1 MLACARARPAAP
13 CALLFP
19 PWAPRPFLSNLWRFP
34 LPAARSGKRCNA
46 RRGKRTWT
54 STSRAMCVNPML
66 RIISIVSSM
75 PACEPARGRPGAASS
90 RGRQNQIEDEIV
102 LCDSRQSSKL
112 LPAPRP
118 QALPTTP
125 HRHTEAGMARPPEDA
140 RSHGGEQAAEDVSEL
155 ERRLEHAVMM
165 QGDYESQLQKLSA
178 ALQSERQSK
187 GENSLLAHELR
198 AEIQDLH
205 CANKEL
211 VDQVEHWRTRAEQ
224 ALEQK
229 AVDAMNGDPQRSGK
243 TSATAEILLDIKKLQ
258 ESEAYWRQQ
267 AKAMVNEYEQAEG
280 DVRRLLRELQH
291 SREALKSKDEQERV
305 LREEIE
311 HLHQTLRSVHSLH
324 NSVSSE
330 WSIVESRCSNRPS
343 VRIAHDGE
351 ALTRDDADLPKPRI
365 AGLPAPPRAG
375 TDAGRNAEDGSAE
388 LCSSHTRTWLTTL
401 DAPPALAQAAAGMQ
415 HAPKQGAGATAAPA
429 AWAGTAVLGNGLVQQ
444 WTGASGSLVDVVSS
458 SASAINCAG
467 SALATVPA
475 WSASMAGSNIE
486 CDARDAPPAYDKIVQ
501 KQMEMLRR
509 GQFEEAE
516 KLSLSFSSD
525 LEAAARTCNV
535 TGDLDVHAPNIE
547 ARGRNNTES
556 KSGLDE
562 NRSTKV
568 SIGGNAAVPAGP
580 VVDPLAQAQP
590 LKSIPKPLGRGIG
603 YSASVHSEDWM
614 EVKKQ
619 GYPLREMQN
628 LAAHTNPY
636 TALQHPDS
644 NKSSFVPLQPKL
656 TAQWQHPTYSAL
668 VEGQKEDNGLATSP
682 LRPQTQILDKQSE
695 DLRDHSLAPE
705 PIQFI
710 PSRPSSSASHCTP
723 LPLRE
728 KLALENKL
736 AAVEPLFPSTHASA
750 AFLHAPQVVENKG
763 WKMHVTIAG
772 TKNLPSTKGMK
783 ECCCCVSLL
792 KASANIS
799 SRSFHSILHVQA
811 GQNRAPLAVVDD
823 ALEISAMNRTS
834 LVRVSEASRTAEWNE
849 TVTLAKTHPAAVH
862 IEGAPF
868 PRAQDLESEKLDGGP
883 TLLFVT
889 IHMIDGRD
897 TQQVGRTAVLIKKEG
912 SHTQSFT
919 LLHRDGTPV
928 MHNSGTPASIHMRYS
943 YCHSANDGEGAA
955 LDADNAAEIPQSN
968 AAFAKSKV
976 VQQGPQ
982 ISATLGYFSASSGH
996 TSESTSR
1003 TSSAAADNF
1012 DTSAAEGSHK
1022 GSLGLES
1029 LQPSFVHDQ
1038 GLHKQGTLP
1047 KSALKHLK
1055 VAHVVRQSSSTT
1067 KTAKS
1072 RVGIGISFG
1081 VTKSGDVF
1089 ITALSQGGPAK
1100 ASGKIA
1106 EGDQLLSVDGCEI
1119 KGFPIKDIVQL
1130 ILGKAG
1136 TKVRLDL
1143 LPNVPDSPL
1152 RSGDKAAS
1160 GKAEDVTPTSVTRK
1174 LWAPDN
1180 SPVPTSPTGDEM
1192 KQAPQVSQ
1200 ALQAHTSQEIETS
1213 TSQVANAELENGM
1226 TQAQWARMQLAKMG
1240 DGFTKQV
1247 PLTKGQQ
1254 PRAGNQAGMDRLNFL

>member
-1 MLACARARPAAP
+1 
-13 CALLFP
+13 
-19 PWAPRPFLSNLWRFP
+19 
-34 LPAARSGKRCNA
+34 
-46 RRGKRTWT
+46 
-54 STSRAMCVNPML
+54 
-66 RIISIVSSM
+66 
-75 PACEPARGRPGAASS
+75 
-90 RGRQNQIEDEIV
+90 
-102 LCDSRQSSKL
+102 
-112 LPAPRP
+112 
-118 QALPTTP
+118 
-125 HRHTEAGMARPPEDA
+125 MARPPEDA
-140 RSHGGEQAAEDVSEL
+140 RSNGGEQAAEDVSEL
-155 ERRLEHAVMM
+155 ERRLEHAVMR

-243 TSATAEILLDIKKLQ
+243 TSATAEILHDIKKLQ

-311 HLHQTLRSVHSLH
+311 HLHQTLRSVHSSH
-324 NSVSSE
+324 NSASSE
-330 WSIVESRCSNRPS
+330 WSIVESRSSNRPS
-343 VRIAHDGE
+343 VRNTHDGE
-351 ALTRDDADLPKPRI
+351 APTRDDADLPKPRI

-375 TDAGRNAEDGSAE
+375 TNAGRNVEDGSAE
-388 LCSSHTRTWLTTL
+388 LYSSHTRTWLTTL
-401 DAPPALAQAAAGMQ
+401 DAPPPLAQAAAGMQ
-415 HAPKQGAGATAAPA
+415 HGPKQGAGAPAAPA
-429 AWAGTAVLGNGLVQQ
+429 AWAGTAGLGNGLVQQ

-458 SASAINCAG
+458 SASAINRSG
-467 SALATVPA
+467 SALAPDPA
-475 WSASMAGSNIE
+475 CSASIAGSNIE
-486 CDARDAPPAYDKIVQ
+486 CDARDAPPAYDKVVQ

-535 TGDLDVHAPNIE
+535 TGNLDVHAPNIE
-547 ARGRNNTES
+547 ARGRNNSES
-556 KSGLDE
+556 KSVLDE

-568 SIGGNAAVPAGP
+568 SMGGNATVPAGP
-580 VVDPLAQAQP
+580 VVDPLAQAHP
-590 LKSIPKPLGRGIG
+590 LSSVPKPLGKGIG

-628 LAAHTNPY
+628 LAAHTHPY
-636 TALQHPDS
+636 TAPQHSDS
-644 NKSSFVPLQPKL
+644 KSFVPLQPNF
-656 TAQWQHPTYSAL
+656 TAQWQHPTHSARI
-668 VEGQKEDNGLATSP
+668 EGRKEDIGLATSP
-682 LRPQTQILDKQSE
+682 LRPQIVDKQSE
-695 DLRDHSLAPE
+695 DLRDHSPAPE
-705 PIQFI
+705 PIQLI

-750 AFLHAPQVVENKG
+750 AFLHAPQVAENKG

-811 GQNRAPLAVVDD
+811 GQNRAPLAVVDG
-823 ALEISAMNRTS
+823 ALEITATNRTS

-849 TVTLAKTHPAAVH
+849 TVTLAETHPAAVH
-862 IEGAPF
+862 MDGAPF

-889 IHMIDGRD
+889 IHMIDGRQ

-919 LLHRDGTPV
+919 LLHKDGTPV
-928 MHNSGTPASIHMRYS
+928 MHESGTPASIHMRYS

-955 LDADNAAEIPQSN
+955 LVAQNAAEIPQGN
-968 AAFAKSKV
+968 AAFAKSRA
-976 VQQGPQ
+976 VQQAGPQ
-982 ISATLGYFSASSGH
+982 ISATLGYFSASSGQ

-1003 TSSAAADNF
+1003 TSSAAADHF
-1012 DTSAAEGSHK
+1012 DTLAAEDSNK
-1022 GSLGLES
+1022 VSLALES
-1029 LQPSFVHDQ
+1029 PQPNFRHDQ
-1038 GLHKQGTLP
+1038 GLHEQGTLP
-1047 KSALKHLK
+1047 KSALGHLK
-1055 VAHVVRQSSSTT
+1055 VAHIVRQSSSTT

-1089 ITALSQGGPAK
+1089 ITALSKGGPAK

-1119 KGFPIKDIVQL
+1119 KGFPVKDIVQL

-1143 LPNVPDSPL
+1143 LPAVPDSPL

-1200 ALQAHTSQEIETS
+1200 ALQSHTSQKTETS
-1213 TSQVANAELENGM
+1213 KSQVANAELENGM

-1254 PRAGNQAGMDRLNFL
+1254 PRAGNQAGIDRLNFL